1 MKTYRLLIV
10 FFVAIFCSSLLL
22 TAQEEPKYTNESFA
36 RLSFIDGKAY
46 IQKAATAAFE
56 EGIINMPIEEGDL
69 VGTTDGRAEL
79 YLGNNN
85 YVRLDNNT
93 KLEIL
98 NLPKKDS
105 DLTRL
110 RIANGNVY
118 VSVNRLQKE
127 KTVEVHSP
135 DVSFYVLDR
144 GLYRID
150 VRENKKTDVFVFRG
164 VLEAAGAEGSVLLK
178 SEQSFSAQN
187 GRFDSGPTR
196 FLAVAEDRFDRW
208 SDSRESSLRVEV
220 ASRYLPEE
228 LRDFEAELAEYGQW
242 SYLPSHGW
250 VWVPGGVGADWRP
263 YYNGNWTW
271 MGLCGW
277 TWVPY
282 EPWGWATFHYG
293 RWGWGAGLGWYWMP
307 TSFWGPAWV
316 WWWGDPFYYG
326 WAPLSWWGYPGAV
339 VDGVFYGRYPHS
351 YYPWNSRALTVVHKD
366 QLKAKRIS
374 DVAMRSDALK
384 GLDKISL
391 TAQAPALKPEAGQVG
406 KVSLAGAEG
415 KRVFPSKTPG
425 TAVAGPDK
433 GVRATSIRGPE
444 RVGYPSTMR
453 PAERS
458 GQTIRAPEERR
469 IRRNDSSFLQGPSA
483 TTQGRTTV
491 RRDGIG
497 YPSSPAI
504 SIKKFTDSGRGSSS
518 RSIRSRFY
526 NYIQGDRSGSRS
538 TVSRGSSG
546 FSGSRGSISSGS
558 RGASSG
564 SRSSGSR
571 SGGGGVRKKN

>member
-1 MKTYRLLIV
+1 MKTYRFLIV
-10 FFVAIFCSSLLL
+10 FFVAVFCSSLLL

-36 RLSFIDGKAY
+36 RLSFINGNAY
-46 IQKAATAAFE
+46 IQKPSATQFE
-56 EGIINMPIEEGDL
+56 EAIINMPIEEGDL

-79 YLGNNN
+79 YLGSNN

-93 KLEIL
+93 KLEIM

-110 RIANGNVY
+110 RIVNGNIY
-118 VSVNRLQKE
+118 ISVNRLQKE
-127 KTVEVHSP
+127 KTVEIHSP

-144 GLYRID
+144 GLYRVD

-196 FLAVAEDRFDRW
+196 FLAVAEDGFDRW

-242 SYLPSHGW
+242 NYLPSHGW
-250 VWVPGGVGADWRP
+250 VWVPGGVGPDWRP
-263 YYNGNWTW
+263 YYNGYWTW

-293 RWGWGAGLGWYWMP
+293 RWGWGVGLGWYWMP

-316 WWWGDPFYYG
+316 WWWGDPFYWG
-326 WAPLSWWGYPGAV
+326 WAPLSWWGYPAAV
-339 VDGVFYGRYPHS
+339 VDGYFYGRYPYS
-351 YYPWNSRALTVVHKD
+351 YYPWNSRALTVVRKD
-366 QLKAKRIS
+366 QLKAKSIS
-374 DVAMRSDALK
+374 DVALRSESLK
-384 GLDKISL
+384 GLNKINL
-391 TAQAPALKPEAGQVG
+391 TAQAPSLRPEASQVG
-406 KVSLAGAEG
+406 KSSLAGAEA
-415 KRVFPSKTPG
+415 KRAFPSQR
-425 TAVAGPDK
+425 AGAAISGADR
-433 GVRATSIRGPE
+433 GVRTTSIGKPE

-458 GQTIRAPEERR
+458 GQTALTPGERQ
-469 IRRNDSSFLQGPSA
+469 IRRNNSSII
-483 TTQGRTTV
+483 QGRSTG

-497 YPSSPAI
+497 YPSSPNI
-504 SIKKFTDSGRGSSS
+504 SIKKFTDGSRGSSS

-526 NYIQGDRSGSRS
+526 DYIQGNRSGSRS
-538 TVSRGSSG
+538 SVSRGSSG

-558 RGASSG
+558 RSASSG

-571 SGGGGVRKKN
+571 SGGGGVRRKN